1 MEQLQY
7 DPRTKQQIKDA
18 LYDFLY
24 TPVQNQFKLRLDTII
39 IRNTLLA
46 GHGHKSFNYKGE
58 FYSCDNGPL
67 PRVWN
72 RLMPHLRPMMDE
84 YLQELKELNE
94 KELPYVVG
102 YINKV
107 LNASN
112 ELGDYLRLLPESTHG
127 PIQKLIETCPCHG
140 KKLSDDEITALRDR
154 NQTPID
160 MMKARMVTNLLI

>member
-1 MEQLQY
+1 MENLQY

-24 TPVQNQFKLRLDTII
+24 TPVQNAFKLRLDTLI

-58 FYSCDNGPL
+58 HYSCDIGPM

-72 RLMPHLRPMMDE
+72 RLLPQLRPQMDE
-84 YLQELKELNE
+84 YLKDLKELNE
-94 KELPYVVG
+94 TELPYVVG

-112 ELGDYLRLLPESTHG
+112 ELGDYLRLLPESTHR
-127 PIQKLIETCPCHG
+127 PIEQLIASCSCHG
-140 KKLSDDEITALRDR
+140 KKLSEEQVLELRQQ
-154 NQTPID
+154 NENPIA

>member
-24 TPVQNQFKLRLDTII
+24 TPVQNAFKLRLDTLI

-58 FYSCDNGPL
+58 FYSCDTGPM

-72 RLMPHLRPMMDE
+72 RLIPQLRPQMDD
-84 YLQELKELNE
+84 YLKDLKELNE
-94 KELPYVVG
+94 QELPYVVG

-112 ELGDYLRLLPESTHG
+112 ELGDYLRLLPESTHN
-127 PIQKLIETCPCHG
+127 PIEKMVASCHCHG
-140 KKLSDDEITALRDR
+140 KKLSEEQVLALRSQ
-154 NQTPID
+154 NENPIN

>member
-1 MEQLQY
+1 MENLQY

-24 TPVQNQFKLRLDTII
+24 TPVQNAFKLRLDTLI

-58 FYSCDNGPL
+58 FYSCDTGPM

-72 RLMPHLRPMMDE
+72 RLLPQLRPQMDE
-84 YLQELKELNE
+84 YLRELKELNE
-94 KELPYVVG
+94 QEMPFVVG

-107 LNASN
+107 LNSSN
-112 ELGDYLRLLPESTHG
+112 ELGDYLRLLPESTHP
-127 PIQKLIETCPCHG
+127 PIEKLISTCHCHG
-140 KKLSDDEITALRDR
+140 KRLSEDQVQSLRTQNDSS
-154 NQTPID
+154 IA

>member
-7 DPRTKQQIKDA
+7 DPRTKQQLKDA

-46 GHGHKSFNYKGE
+46 GNGHKSFHYKGVH
-58 FYSCDNGPL
+58 YSCDNEPNPRAWYRLL
-67 PRVWN
+67 PQ
-72 RLMPHLRPMMDE
+72 LRPQMDE
-84 YLQELKELNE
+84 YLRDLKELHE
-94 KELPYVVG
+94 REMPFVVG

-112 ELGDYLRLLPESTHG
+112 EFGDYLQLLPESTHH
-127 PIQKLIETCPCHG
+127 PIEKLIATCHCHGQKLSPEQVQ
-140 KKLSDDEITALRDR
+140 ELRQQHQ
-154 NQTPID
+154 NCID